1 MLIGCV
7 AVHGTTAGA
16 RASEQHCVIDTV
28 VGYNWRGVI
37 NHVKYYWNLISKN
50 EQKNS

>member
-16 RASEQHCVIDTV
+16 RASEQHCNRHCRRLQLEGSYKSRQILLELDLE
-28 VGYNWRGVI
+28 
-37 NHVKYYWNLISKN
+37 K
-50 EQKNS
+50 